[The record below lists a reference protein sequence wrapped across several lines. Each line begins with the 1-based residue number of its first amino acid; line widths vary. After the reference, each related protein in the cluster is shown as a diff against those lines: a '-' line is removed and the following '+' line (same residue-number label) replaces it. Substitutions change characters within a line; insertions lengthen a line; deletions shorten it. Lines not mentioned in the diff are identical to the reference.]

1 MKLILFLLLLIV
13 FINENTAH
21 THEEKFSIY
30 CSSNLDDTGTCS
42 DENNQKFICNISTH
56 KNLKC
61 KTKVLKEYNC
71 LQYGKILSK
80 QSQFICNND
89 INSFN
94 NHSNLPINNNK
105 ENNLIEIKTNKKNI
119 KKMYEESFL
128 ENNSEDAKTNVD
140 TSIF

>member
-1 MKLILFLLLLIV
+1 MKLYLLILFLIV
-13 FINENTAH
+13 FIFEKRGY

-30 CSSNLDDTGTCS
+30 CSSNLDDTGTCY

-61 KTKVLKEYNC
+61 KRKVLKDYNC

-105 ENNLIEIKTNKKNI
+105 ENNPIDIKTNKKNI
-119 KKMYEESFL
+119 KEMYEESFL
-128 ENNSEDAKTNVD
+128 ENKSKDAKTYVD

>member
-1 MKLILFLLLLIV
+1 MKLILFLLFIIV
-13 FINENTAH
+13 FINENTVH

-61 KTKVLKEYNC
+61 KRKVLKDYNC

-89 INSFN
+89 IDSFK

-105 ENNLIEIKTNKKNI
+105 ENNLIEIKTNRKNI
-119 KKMYEESFL
+119 KEMYEESFL
-128 ENNSEDAKTNVD
+128 ENKSEDEKTYVD